1 MSQAGPDWIRS
12 IPPLETNKG
21 LYTPELQ
28 EVDDGFYT
36 LYLLYS
42 PVFPHNCPFYAS
54 NISPLC
60 HSYSCEL

>member
-28 EVDDGFYT
+28 EVEIRNDGFDT
-36 LYLLYS
+36 QYLLDELD
-42 PVFPHNCPFYAS
+42 FPP
-54 NISPLC
+54 
-60 HSYSCEL
+60 